1 MLPLEVLQDL
11 LVSPQISLSRLLYLI
26 LACLDLVQCSAGGA
40 SKKKFNEIPGR
51 RHAELGV

>member
-40 SKKKFNEIPGR
+40 SKKKI
-51 RHAELGV
+51 